1 MDIISEAT
9 GGLKTAGNFADK
21 NKDAKLRKACA
32 GFEALMLKQIL
43 SIARESVPKSG
54 LLEGGYGE
62 EMFQS
67 IHDDQ
72 LSQKMA
78 GGRGM
83 GFGEMLYRQLS
94 RAGSGGSGASAAAP
108 ANDYL
113 NP

>member
-9 GGLKTAGNFADK
+9 TGLKGNTNSTDTLK
-21 NKDAKLRKACA
+21 KGKLREACA

-43 SIARESVPKSG
+43 TLARQSVPKGG
-54 LLEGGYGE
+54 LLDGGYGE

-72 LSQKMA
+72 IAQKMA
-78 GGRGM
+78 GSKGL

-94 RAGSGGSGASAAAP
+94 QAHVPPSSTSKEK
-108 ANDYL
+108 
-113 NP
+113 

>member
-9 GGLKTAGNFADK
+9 TGLKGNTNSTDTIK
-21 NKDAKLRKACA
+21 KGKLREACA

-43 SIARESVPKSG
+43 TLAHQSVPKGG
-54 LLEGGYGE
+54 LIDGGYGE

-72 LSQKMA
+72 IAQKMA
-78 GGRGM
+78 GSKGL

-94 RAGSGGSGASAAAP
+94 QAHIPPSKEK
-108 ANDYL
+108 
-113 NP
+113 

>member
-9 GGLKTAGNFADK
+9 AGLKGTTHPADTLK
-21 NKDAKLRKACA
+21 ESKLREACA

-43 SIARESVPKSG
+43 TLGRQSVEKSG
-54 LLEGGYGE
+54 LLDGGYGE

-78 GGRGM
+78 GSAGL
-83 GFGEMLYRQLS
+83 GFGDLLYRQLS
-94 RAGSGGSGASAAAP
+94 QAKTPQSTP
-108 ANDYL
+108 NKEK
-113 NP
+113 

>member
-9 GGLKTAGNFADK
+9 AGLKGINNSADTLK
-21 NKDAKLRKACA
+21 EKKLREACA

-43 SIARESVPKSG
+43 TLARQSVPKSG
-54 LLEGGYGE
+54 LLDGGYGE

-72 LSQKMA
+72 IAQKMA
-78 GGRGM
+78 GSKGL

-94 RAGSGGSGASAAAP
+94 QAHVTPSPLGKEK
-108 ANDYL
+108 
-113 NP
+113 